1 MKSLNKFR
9 IVGNGYDFKVQEQ
22 YLYFFFSKDW
32 EDLMSFSNEVDAIR
46 WVNELIKKRQPYEYV
61 RDL

>member
-46 WVNELIKKRQPYEYV
+46 WVN
-61 RDL
+61 